1 MASVFA
7 ALAAVLAGL
16 AVVYL
21 ALRSRIDRS
30 IARLD
35 PAAEIREELAS
46 VMVEM
51 NRTTER
57 NIALL
62 EDRIGQLNQLL
73 ADADRKIALLRR
85 ESEKHET
92 SRMVYTHLAK
102 AAADKPQA
110 APPQQAG
117 ADTRADDRAENGRAP
132 AAPAETLESRVLR
145 LEREGFSAAVIA
157 NRVGSTIG
165 EVELIISLARR
176 RP

>member
-1 MASVFA
+1 MASLFV

-16 AVVYL
+16 ALVYL
-21 ALRSRIDRS
+21 LLRSRIDRG

-62 EDRIGQLNQLL
+62 EDRIGRLSQLL

-102 AAADKPQA
+102 AAAEKPLAQPPPQA
-110 APPQQAG
+110 A
-117 ADTRADDRAENGRAP
+117 AESARAP
-132 AAPAETLESRVLR
+132 APPEETLESKVMR
-145 LEREGFSAAVIA
+145 LEREGFSPAVIA
-157 NRVGSTIG
+157 NRVGSTVG

>member
-1 MASVFA
+1 MAGVFA
-7 ALAAVLAGL
+7 ALAAALAGIAL
-16 AVVYL
+16 VYL
-21 ALRSRIDRS
+21 ALRSRVDRG

-62 EDRIGQLNQLL
+62 EDRIERLNQLL

-85 ESEKHET
+85 EGEKHEA
-92 SRMVYTHLAK
+92 SRMVYTHLAR
-102 AAADKPQA
+102 AAAEKPSP
-110 APPQQAG
+110 APPPPEPAE
-117 ADTRADDRAENGRAP
+117 AD
-132 AAPAETLESRVLR
+132 AAPAETLESKILR
-145 LEREGFSAAVIA
+145 LEREGFSPAVIA

-176 RP
+176 RT

>member
-7 ALAAVLAGL
+7 VAAAVLAGL

-21 ALRSRIDRS
+21 ALRTRIDRS

-73 ADADRKIALLRR
+73 ADADRKIALVRR

-102 AAADKPQA
+102 AAAEKPP
-110 APPQQAG
+110 APPAQQA
-117 ADTRADDRAENGRAP
+117 DRAEDGRGP
-132 AAPAETLESRVLR
+132 AAPAETLESRILR